1 MNAPLTL
8 DQLEAIR
15 RLDTCTAA
23 NALETFQIRLRNE
36 GFADSRVRCIFPR
49 LSPMLGHAVTVK
61 IRCSSPPTEGG
72 SYLDRTDWW
81 NSVLSIPAPRVV
93 VVEDVDTNPGLGS
106 LLGEVH
112 ANILLALG
120 CVGAITNGAV
130 RDIAAVE
137 TTGFHFFAG
146 NVAVSHAYAHIVEIG
161 RSVEVGGLKVRPGDL
176 LHGDVHG
183 VLSIPLEAAAEVPAA
198 AARIQ
203 AKERR
208 LIALC
213 RSRDFSLEK
222 LRAAV
227 GGGTT

>member
-1 MNAPLTL
+1 MNDLLAPE
-8 DQLEAIR
+8 QLEAIR
-15 RLDTCTAA
+15 RLDTCTTA
-23 NALETFQIRLRNE
+23 NAIETFQTRLRNE
-36 GFADSRVRCIFPR
+36 GFADSRVHCIFPK
-49 LSPMLGHAVTVK
+49 LSPMLGYAVTVK

-81 NSVLSIPAPRVV
+81 NSILSVPAPRVV

-120 CVGAITNGAV
+120 CVGAVTNGAV
-130 RDIAAVE
+130 RDIGAVE

-161 RSVEVGGLKVRPGDL
+161 KAVEVGGLKILPGDL

-183 VLSIPLEAAAEVPAA
+183 VLSIPAEAAADIPAV

-203 AKERR
+203 SKERR

-213 RSRDFSLEK
+213 RSRDFSVEK

-227 GGGTT
+227 DGGTT